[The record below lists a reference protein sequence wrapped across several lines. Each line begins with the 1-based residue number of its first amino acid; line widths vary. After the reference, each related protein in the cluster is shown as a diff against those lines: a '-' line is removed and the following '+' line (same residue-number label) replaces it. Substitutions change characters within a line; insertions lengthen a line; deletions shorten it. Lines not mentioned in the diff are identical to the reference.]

1 MRVKVSTVQRDA
13 ARRLIEIAR
22 EEGQP
27 VDALLEAI
35 GQAVP
40 RPETPADAP
49 PQRTTSVREWA
60 RFDGVGE
67 TGGPPPPP
75 PGEGLV
81 VLAVPH
87 PAAD

>member
-35 GQAVP
+35 G
-40 RPETPADAP
+40 
-49 PQRTTSVREWA
+49 
-60 RFDGVGE
+60 
-67 TGGPPPPP
+67 
-75 PGEGLV
+75 
-81 VLAVPH
+81 
-87 PAAD
+87 